1 MTTQRVDSDVHEANG
16 FCSALDIEIFRA
28 YKKVLHHI
36 WTRAEVSSRRGLYLF
51 DERTVRHPFCLHFS
65 SSICGHVG
73 DGPRAAATILHEAGF
88 CSFEYLKDEVFNHE
102 YAQFTK

>member
-88 CSFEYLKDEVFNHE
+88 GPLESIQNKVFNRII
-102 YAQFTK
+102 AI